1 MSEKIL
7 IASGITKSFGRLKVL
22 NDLNLTIERGDR
34 YILFGSNGAGKTTL
48 IRILSLISPADSGDL
63 KVFGKKIK
71 KTSKELKAL
80 IGFMSHEPYLYD
92 ELTAGENLN
101 FYASLY
107 SVNNK
112 EERIK
117 SLLNEVGLAHRVNDR
132 IGSFSRGM
140 KQRLSLAR
148 TILHS
153 PDLIFLDEPYTGLD
167 IRAQEILN
175 NIILRLNNEGKT
187 FFLITHDVN
196 RGFEIANR
204 RGILSKGK
212 IVYEDDGGEKKDFL
226 GKYRNAI
233 EGEIS

>member
-22 NDLNLTIERGDR
+22 NDLNLNIERGDR

-48 IRILSLISPADSGDL
+48 IKILSLILPADSGDL
-63 KVFGKKIK
+63 TLFGKKIK
-71 KTSKELKAL
+71 KKSKEIKTM
-80 IGFMSHEPYLYD
+80 IGFMSHEPYLYN
-92 ELTAGENLN
+92 ELTAWENLN
-101 FYASLY
+101 FYANLY
-107 SVNNK
+107 SVNDK

-117 SLLNEVGLAHRVNDR
+117 YLLNKIGLSHRVNDR

-153 PDLIFLDEPYTGLD
+153 PDIIFLDEPYTGLD

-175 NIILRLNNEGKT
+175 NIVLRLNSEGKT
-187 FFLITHDVN
+187 FFLITHDIN
-196 RGFEIANR
+196 RGFEIANK
-204 RGILSKGK
+204 RGILSNGN
-212 IVYEDDGGEKKDFL
+212 IVYEDDGGEKKS
-226 GKYRNAI
+226 G
-233 EGEIS
+233 S